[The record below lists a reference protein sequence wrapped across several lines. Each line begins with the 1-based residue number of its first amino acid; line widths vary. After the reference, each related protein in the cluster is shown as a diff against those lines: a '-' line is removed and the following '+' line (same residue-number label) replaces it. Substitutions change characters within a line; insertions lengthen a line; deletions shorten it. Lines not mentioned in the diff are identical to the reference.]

1 MRGKFITL
9 EGIEGCG
16 KSTQLPLL
24 KTWLEEKGISV
35 TATREPGGTPLGERI
50 RELVLTASTEEISPE
65 CELLL
70 MFAARATHI
79 SNLIR
84 PALERGDW
92 VLCQITTNPYGD
104 PHAIPLHTADF
115 ESGGLLAASYARPG
129 KLFTASSSLIHR
141 TVGTLNDSAFERI
154 LNAVIDLLRPGTRP

>member
-1 MRGKFITL
+1 MG
-9 EGIEGCG
+9 
-16 KSTQLPLL
+16 
-24 KTWLEEKGISV
+24 V
-35 TATREPGGTPLGERI
+35 TAVRDVV
-50 RELVLTASTEEISPE
+50 LVPFPFSDLSSAKV
-65 CELLL
+65 
-70 MFAARATHI
+70 
-79 SNLIR
+79 R
-84 PALERGDW
+84 PAVTLADVGRGDW
-92 VLCQITTNPYGD
+92 VMCQITTNPYGD